1 MACGWEIFHF
11 FIWLS
16 HHTHHDTAYLGWMW
30 SIHHTLMRP
39 YVSMNLTAWTEMTPV
54 YGCNY
59 AKPCQAARHQ
69 IPWITSRSDLIRPLK
84 ITWFQPDFS
93 TPRMREDCVDGG
105 GPYVMKGGGMFK
117 RSSRRQIRS
126 AGTMLSAGLK
136 KSASAAESLNR
147 RDSAQPRPVL
157 PSYAISRP
165 RTVHLLC
172 VCVHIW
178 ESLSGQRPLARVQ
191 AAVLDSSVGKAADSS
206 LICYE
211 QVIVYTLKRLT
222 KRWIYFS
229 ILNLNWLMFSIHMAT
244 TKKDLPKWIKMPLK
258 HWRQSELL
266 KNGQKTTCGFVHMF
280 KWVLVPC
287 VRLTLWFR
295 QILLAY
301 TYTDLWTLKMPS
313 AYQKLNMIDFTISWK
328 HCCTG
333 FSQSARK

>member
-16 HHTHHDTAYLGWMW
+16 HHMHHDTAYLAWMW

-93 TPRMREDCVDGG
+93 TPSPHMLDGNYSMHIINKPFVIFHWSNWKSPLVKEERMREDCVDGG

-157 PSYAISRP
+157 LHTQFPDPEQAIY
-165 RTVHLLC
+165 C
-172 VCVHIW
+172 AFVCIS
-178 ESLSGQRPLARVQ
+178 ESLSRV
-191 AAVLDSSVGKAADSS
+191 
-206 LICYE
+206 
-211 QVIVYTLKRLT
+211 
-222 KRWIYFS
+222 
-229 ILNLNWLMFSIHMAT
+229 
-244 TKKDLPKWIKMPLK
+244 KD
-258 HWRQSELL
+258 R
-266 KNGQKTTCGFVHMF
+266 
-280 KWVLVPC
+280 
-287 VRLTLWFR
+287 
-295 QILLAY
+295 
-301 TYTDLWTLKMPS
+301 
-313 AYQKLNMIDFTISWK
+313 
-328 HCCTG
+328 
-333 FSQSARK
+333 